1 MDNHEME
8 KTPEELLS
16 EKLEEVTPIEAEQRK
31 KKKRWPRILLIVL
44 CCVLALVLLV
54 LIIAAIFVFRWLN
67 MINRTDGYLEP
78 MSSSEMEAFL
88 QDNTDPSDPDFTGDV
103 LDPDDVTWETVP
115 EIQQSDHVVNILLIG
130 SDTRTTGARART
142 DSMILCTFNKQTKS
156 LTMTSLLRD
165 MYVQIPGYQD
175 NRINAAFVFGG
186 IQLLNKTIEKNFGIQ
201 IDGNFV
207 IEFDG
212 FEDVIDT
219 IGGVEITLTQA
230 EANYMNVQGR
240 WYAKSN
246 ANFRA
251 NFQAGTYRLNGLEA
265 LAYARMRKI
274 DSDFNRTQRQRTV
287 MLAAYE
293 QCKNLSLTQLYRL
306 LDKVLPLMTTDM
318 SNSEIM
324 GYAADI
330 LPIMS
335 ELKIETQRIP
345 ADGAYSNAWIRNMS
359 VLMPNLEA
367 NRKLLQDIMS
377 D

>member
-1 MDNHEME
+1 MDNNELE
-8 KTPEELLS
+8 KNPEVPETEEL
-16 EKLEEVTPIEAEQRK
+16 EAVTREEQPK
-31 KKKRWPRILLIVL
+31 KKKRWPKILLIVL
-44 CCVLALVLLV
+44 CCFLALVLLI
-54 LIIAAIFVFRWLN
+54 LIIATIFVYRWLN
-67 MINRTDGYLEP
+67 MINRTDGYLAP
-78 MSSSEMEAFL
+78 MSSSEMEEFL
-88 QDNTDPSDPDFTGDV
+88 QDNTDPSDPDFTGEV
-103 LDPDDVTWETVP
+103 LNPDDVTWETTP
-115 EIQQSDHVVNILLIG
+115 QFQQSEHVVNILLIG

-142 DSMILCTFNKQTKS
+142 DSMILCTFNKKEKT
-156 LTMTSLLRD
+156 LTMTSFMRD

-219 IGGVEITLTQA
+219 IGGVDITLTQA
-230 EANYMNVQGR
+230 EANYMNT
-240 WYAKSN
+240 YAEPRSKMKGS
-246 ANFRA
+246 FV
-251 NFQAGTYRLNGLEA
+251 AGTTRLEGVDA
-265 LAYARMRKI
+265 LTYARMRKI

-293 QCKNLSLTQLYRL
+293 RCKDLSLTQLYRL

-335 ELKIETQRIP
+335 ELKIETLRIP
-345 ADGAYSNAWIRNMS
+345 ADGAYRNAWVRNMS
-359 VLMPNLEA
+359 VLMPDLEA
-367 NRKLLQDIMS
+367 NRRLLQEIMS

>member
-16 EKLEEVTPIEAEQRK
+16 EKLEEVTPIEAEQQK

-44 CCVLALVLLV
+44 CCVLALVLLL
-54 LIIAAIFVFRWLN
+54 LIIAAVFVFRWLN

-88 QDNTDPSDPDFTGDV
+88 QDNTDPSDPDFTGEV

-142 DSMILCTFNKQTKS
+142 DSMILCTFNKENKT
-156 LTMTSLLRD
+156 LTMTSFMRD

-230 EANYMNVQGR
+230 EANYMNTYGEPTSKMKGSFV
-240 WYAKSN
+240 
-246 ANFRA
+246 
-251 NFQAGTYRLNGLEA
+251 AGTTRLAGVDA
-265 LAYARMRKI
+265 LTYARMRKI

-293 QCKNLSLTQLYRL
+293 QCKDLSLTQLYRL

-345 ADGAYSNAWIRNMS
+345 ADGTYSFAWIRNMS

-367 NRKLLQDIMS
+367 NRKLLKEIMS